1 MKYENKLNLQIIQ
14 KKKITA
20 RQLLLLEEVVVNG

>member
-14 KKKITA
+14 KKKNNCETITSL
-20 RQLLLLEEVVVNG
+20 RGGGC

>member
-14 KKKITA
+14 KKNNCETIPSL
-20 RQLLLLEEVVVNG
+20 RGGGC